1 KLARNLAEGMGQRF
15 ESFDAIPYLFPPKD
29 LLFRYAVDT
38 GSVLINPW
46 LSILEGYKD
55 ITHQP
60 TMLVGDMCDYIRA
73 KNIVRFKSRDFRIKS
88 ALQQVVLGKE
98 LKLTPF
104 KGNIDFVT
112 RRLLK
117 NKEQHLMSLEP
128 YLSERG
134 LNTKDLL

>member
-1 KLARNLAEGMGQRF
+1 
-15 ESFDAIPYLFPPKD
+15 
-29 LLFRYAVDT
+29 

-55 ITHQP
+55 LTHQP
-60 TMLVGDMCDYIRA
+60 TMLVGDMCDFIRA

-88 ALQQVVLGKE
+88 TLQQVVLGKE

-104 KGNIDFVT
+104 KGNTDFVT
-112 RRLLK
+112 RKLLK

-134 LNTKDLL
+134 LDTKELLANLQGDVADQVDRIKRFDVAYEENFEELFFLQT